1 MRANWLWPLLLVVIA
16 ALFFLQAFG
25 VLPPAVSDL
34 AGRAWPLA
42 LIILGVSVLI
52 GSRIRYANFVVLGL
66 SAVLMAAIIASAY
79 NKQASQLRS
88 DYHQSITQALAA
100 DVTSIRINATM
111 LLAEITIEPADTR
124 TVSADFAG
132 STQSI
137 VTATYSAA
145 QGVGTLTLSET
156 RPGSIPLLEAIGH
169 GKLTLR
175 LPINIPIDELAI
187 KSGEGALTLDAT
199 GTILRDLNVALQT
212 GDITLML
219 PVLPAQSA
227 LGGSLHTS
235 GGNLAITVPQGLT
248 VKLTIDNGKP
258 AFSASDYLLLSGGV
272 LQSAGTRDFQVVL
285 SAGASG
291 RVALK
296 P

>member
-291 RVALK
+291 TVALK